1 MAAQKLTKAR
11 LVQIIVM
18 MTVLITA
25 FSYRT
30 MTHSDGKVVNCEANE
45 PCAVSVGEK
54 TITFLYQGDS
64 KVLSVTKS
72 KDLTIDVQNIETVL
86 NESSKESTIHGVNLP
101 AEIKV
106 TDRNGESV
114 LVQYQ

>member
-1 MAAQKLTKAR
+1 M
-11 LVQIIVM
+11 
-18 MTVLITA
+18 
-25 FSYRT
+25 
-30 MTHSDGKVVNCEANE
+30 
-45 PCAVSVGEK
+45 
-54 TITFLYQGDS
+54 
-64 KVLSVTKS
+64 LSVTKS

-86 NESSKESTIHGVNLP
+86 NESSKESTIQGVNLP

>member
-1 MAAQKLTKAR
+1 MPAQKLTKGR
-11 LVQIIVM
+11 LVQIIIM
-18 MTVLITA
+18 MVVLIAA

-30 MTHSDGKVVNCEANE
+30 VTHSDGKVVSCVENR

-72 KDLTIDVQNIETVL
+72 KDLTIHVQNIETML
-86 NESSKESTIHGVNLP
+86 NESSKESTIQGLNLP